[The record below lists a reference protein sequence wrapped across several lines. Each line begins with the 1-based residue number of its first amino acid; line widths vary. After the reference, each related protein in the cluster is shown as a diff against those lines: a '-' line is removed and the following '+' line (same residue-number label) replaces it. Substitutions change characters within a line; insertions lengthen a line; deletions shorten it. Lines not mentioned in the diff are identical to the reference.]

1 MQLRQI
7 KRYIMGCYKMDFYTV
22 FEKQIVRFLA
32 ALMFMSIHFEAF
44 AQGPQQMFWALNSSN
59 TYLLDQ
65 IGSTTASV
73 AYSVRKLRK
82 NYTGFAMRVRVSRPG
97 TDPEGDVSF
106 DGNGVV
112 SGASFVTVTSSG
124 GGYSVGD
131 VVQFSTFYSGRSV
144 FVVTWYDQSGNNRH
158 VSQSSDDRQPRIV
171 NAGTLETS
179 NSIAS
184 IRFINSDE
192 TVLTATI
199 PSSTMFGSGYIGT
212 ASLVVEASSGT
223 TSSFGYSDGF
233 SNRWQAHINE
243 GNNLYFDVGNSYTR
257 LSYNNSA
264 SIGNLRTYALVAGN
278 SLMEIWLSGTRV
290 ANSTPS
296 MSASTTNTFYVGG
309 IPPFSGRWHHNNDQ
323 SEIVIFPKVLT
334 AGEIGVLNRNQKDF
348 YGTP

>member
-1 MQLRQI
+1 
-7 KRYIMGCYKMDFYTV
+7 MGCYKMDFYIV

-82 NYTGFAMRVRVSRPG
+82 NYTGFAMRVRLERPG
-97 TDPEGDVSF
+97 AGANPEGDVAF
-106 DGNGVV
+106 DANGVV
-112 SGASFVTVTSSG
+112 SENSTIRITSSG
-124 GGYSVGD
+124 RGFSVGD
-131 VVQFSTFYSGRSV
+131 EVLFSTFYSTSNV
-144 FVVTWYDQSGNNRH
+144 WVTIWYDQSGNNRH
-158 VSQSSDDRQPRIV
+158 VSQSTPGQQPRIV
-171 NAGTLETS
+171 NLGTLETS

-184 IRFINSDE
+184 IRFINANE

-212 ASLVVEASSGT
+212 ASLVSEASTGN
-223 TSSFGYSDGF
+223 TSSFGYSDGG